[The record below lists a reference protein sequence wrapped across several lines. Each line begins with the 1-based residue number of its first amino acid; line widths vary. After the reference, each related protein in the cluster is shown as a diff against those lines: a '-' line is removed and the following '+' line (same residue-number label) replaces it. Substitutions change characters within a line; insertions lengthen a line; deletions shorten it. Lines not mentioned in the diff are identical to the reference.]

1 MTRTRT
7 RILLLYQAR
16 LTLRL
21 TVLAAV
27 TALYFGWDQA
37 FDAAR
42 GGFFD
47 GLSPMHLLWALWMVD
62 MAFQLFP
69 SRNLL
74 AMGCQKMFPR
84 HAKPSGETPTPAQWS
99 AWRRE
104 NRRGTRTVAL
114 SWLVLAAGIAA
125 LRFSGVFQAEELVL
139 LSTVF
144 YVCDLVCVL
153 FWCPFQKLMMKN
165 RCCTTCRIFNWD
177 HVMMFT
183 PLAFLGSFFAVSL
196 FSMSLVV
203 LLVWEIQY
211 TRHPELFWDKTNAA
225 LRCTNYTDHL
235 CAVKRTF
242 RRKAREVGSQ
252 ATAAAGAMSAAAAEM
267 VSAAT
272 AGVVDTADAVVGKA
286 AEMVESSAGA
296 VAEAAQAVVS
306 RKSTS
311 HHSA

>member
-27 TALYFGWDQA
+27 TALYFGWDKA

-47 GLSPMHLLWALWMVD
+47 VLSPMHLLWALWMVD

-153 FWCPFQKLMMKN
+153 FFCPFQTFLMKN
-165 RCCTTCRIFNWD
+165 RCCVNCRIFAWGSW
-177 HVMMFT
+177 MMAA
-183 PLAFLGSFFAVSL
+183 PLIFIIHWFSWSL
-196 FSMSLVV
+196 VAMGLVV
-203 LLVWEIQY
+203 LIVWEVRY
-211 TRHPELFWDKTNAA
+211 RRYPERFWLGSNRLLQCAHC
-225 LRCTNYTDHL
+225 REQL
-235 CAVKRTF
+235 CRYKLPRSPRF
-242 RRKAREVGSQ
+242 R
-252 ATAAAGAMSAAAAEM
+252 
-267 VSAAT
+267 
-272 AGVVDTADAVVGKA
+272 
-286 AEMVESSAGA
+286 
-296 VAEAAQAVVS
+296 
-306 RKSTS
+306 
-311 HHSA
+311 